1 MILWLFIYYS
11 CIPIY
16 IMMNILTLL
25 SLLCIM
31 VSVLLGYKHLGRGTL
46 FAGRLEGGDGDI
58 HSYYLIFYVV
68 E

>member
-1 MILWLFIYYS
+1 
-11 CIPIY
+11 
-16 IMMNILTLL
+16 MNILTLL